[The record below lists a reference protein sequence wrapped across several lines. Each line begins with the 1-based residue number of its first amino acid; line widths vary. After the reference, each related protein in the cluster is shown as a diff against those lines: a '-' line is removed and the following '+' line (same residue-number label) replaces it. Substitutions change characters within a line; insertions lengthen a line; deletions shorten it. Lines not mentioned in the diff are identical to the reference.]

1 MAMIERHVFL
11 DFHIDTNRINSR
23 SRLKHMNFLEQ
34 WHEREVIYIAMSEV
48 AQKEAVKD
56 GAGDRAEKAY
66 TYTATETLARTPDE
80 VKNLKRLKELLF
92 PHGIKSRSEWNDVEV
107 VFNAH
112 KYEAILIT
120 DDGGSKRQPNGI
132 LGNAQKLCQLGIQ
145 ALHDYEAVE
154 LVRQKIIQRDQT
166 AREIASTTGE
176 PLPDWVGK
184 DLEILGDSSPL
195 TLPSPSRVEG

>member
-1 MAMIERHVFL
+1 
-11 DFHIDTNRINSR
+11 
-23 SRLKHMNFLEQ
+23 
-34 WHEREVIYIAMSEV
+34 MSEV
-48 AQKEAVKD
+48 AQKEAVGK
-56 GAGDRAEKAY
+56 GGGDRAEKAY
-66 TYTATETLARTPDE
+66 TYSATETLANTPNE
-80 VKNLKRLKELLF
+80 VKKLRQIKDLLF

-107 VFNAH
+107 AFNAH

-132 LGNAQKLCQLGIQ
+132 LGKTQKLRKLGIQ

-176 PLPDWVGK
+176 SLPDWVGK
-184 DLEILGDSSPL
+184 DLDLLAATLESSL
-195 TLPSPSRVEG
+195 

>member
-1 MAMIERHVFL
+1 MVERHVFL

-23 SRLKHMNFLEQ
+23 SRLKYMNILEQ
-34 WHEREVIYIAMSEV
+34 WNEREVIYVAISEV
-48 AQKEAVKD
+48 AQKEAARSGD
-56 GAGDRAEKAY
+56 GDRTEKTY
-66 TYTATETLARTPDE
+66 TYAATETFANTPNE
-80 VKNLKRLKELLF
+80 VKKLRQIKDLLF

-132 LGNAQKLCQLGIQ
+132 LGNTQKLRQLGIQ

-184 DLEILGDSSPL
+184 DLDML
-195 TLPSPSRVEG
+195 EGT